1 MDLFNFCRWPAH
13 SGHYRTNHALSSTV
27 LFRTVAYVPNRRKF
41 LKVLGKEDKQ
51 YQLNLLE
58 ENETLENG
66 TSAQ

>member
-1 MDLFNFCRWPAH
+1 
-13 SGHYRTNHALSSTV
+13 
-27 LFRTVAYVPNRRKF
+27 